1 MGGPRGNGTLRNA
14 SPRHDTSGA
23 GRRGTELPWGWRER
37 ERYIYKKNEF
47 LLYIYMHFKEY
58 PEKGQAGLQQGRGA
72 AVQANGP
79 HLQVLTIL
87 VPFHMGI
94 AAA

>member
-1 MGGPRGNGTLRNA
+1 
-14 SPRHDTSGA
+14 
-23 GRRGTELPWGWRER
+23 
-37 ERYIYKKNEF
+37 
-47 LLYIYMHFKEY
+47 MHLKEY
-58 PEKGQAGLQQGRGA
+58 PEKGQAELQQGRGA

-79 HLQVLTIL
+79 RLQVLTIL